1 MEKKLIFDRSVPFYA
16 VRRPTY
22 PDALVREVLDFSGAK
37 PGELAIEVGAGT
49 GIATQPM
56 LDAGLKVVAY
66 EPGENLANYCRER
79 FDGRALTVKQAVFE
93 DCDEPDGSAA
103 LVYSATAFHWCDPVR
118 GYAQAMRVLRP
129 GGTLALFWNRPFLG
143 RRDDPT
149 HMAIQKAYAEW
160 YPSDKVASE
169 LDQARYQK
177 RREQIIEH
185 GFELRE
191 FKLFYGTRT
200 MSAKEYCE
208 LLLTYSDH
216 LALPEERQNGL
227 LSGVF
232 DAIERHGGS
241 VTVYD
246 TFDLHLATKPKD

>member
-1 MEKKLIFDRSVPFYA
+1 MEKKLIFDTSVPFYA

-22 PDALVREVLDFSGAK
+22 PDALIREVLDFSGVQ

-49 GIATQPM
+49 GIATEPI

-79 FDGRALTVKQAVFE
+79 FEDRDFAAKQTVFE
-93 DCDEPDGSAA
+93 DCDEPDGSVA
-103 LVYSATAFHWCDPVR
+103 LVYSATAFHWCDPAR

-129 GGTLALFWNRPFLG
+129 GGTLALFWNRPFVG
-143 RRDDPT
+143 RRDDAT
-149 HMAIQKAYAEW
+149 HMAIQAAYDRW
-160 YPSDKVASE
+160 YPSDKVPFE

-200 MSAKEYCE
+200 LSPKEYCE

-216 LALPEERQNGL
+216 LALPDDRRNGL

-232 DAIERHGGS
+232 EAIEQNGGS
-241 VTVYD
+241 ITVYD
-246 TFDLHLATKPKD
+246 TFDLHLATKPKN

>member
-1 MEKKLIFDRSVPFYA
+1 MEKKLIFDTSVPFYA

-22 PDALVREVLDFSGAK
+22 PDALIREVLNFSAAAS
-37 PGELAIEVGAGT
+37 GELAIEVGAGT
-49 GIATQPM
+49 GIATEPM

-79 FDGRALTVKQAVFE
+79 FGGRDLTVKQSVFE

-103 LVYSATAFHWCDPVR
+103 LIYSATAFHWCDPVR

-149 HMAIQKAYAEW
+149 HMAIQRAYDRW
-160 YPSDKVASE
+160 YPSPKRAAE
-169 LDQARYQK
+169 LDQPRYQK

-191 FKLFYGTRT
+191 FKLFYGTRV
-200 MSAKEYCE
+200 MRAQEYCE

-216 LALPEERQNGL
+216 LALPDDKRNGL
-227 LSGVF
+227 LSGVY
-232 DAIERHGGS
+232 DAIEQNGGS